1 MYIFD
6 FLSVVEEETN
16 KGKKTKKEE
25 GKEAEDEAMKIP
37 MHKRKMN
44 TFIPSPS
51 TYPRAI
57 MNCFKQRMTLRR
69 DIMSFPVICRVFQ
82 TGIRL
87 LCMLS

>member
-1 MYIFD
+1 M
-6 FLSVVEEETN
+6 VEEETN

-44 TFIPSPS
+44 TFISSPS

-57 MNCFKQRMTLRR
+57 MNRFKQRMT
-69 DIMSFPVICRVFQ
+69 FQ